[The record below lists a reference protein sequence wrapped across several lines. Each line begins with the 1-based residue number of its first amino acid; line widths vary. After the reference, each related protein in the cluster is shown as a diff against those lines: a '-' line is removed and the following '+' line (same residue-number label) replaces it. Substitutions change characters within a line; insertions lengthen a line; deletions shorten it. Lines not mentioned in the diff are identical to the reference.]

1 MLDIEAPSF
10 QTPDT
15 TTTSSS
21 TSPHRLENTL
31 IQLLIQPLEKRF
43 KFHFCTARKTNN
55 LDKVRN
61 LY

>member
-10 QTPDT
+10 QTPDA
-15 TTTSSS
+15 TTTSAASS
-21 TSPHRLENTL
+21 PQLLENTL

-55 LDKVRN
+55 LDKVKT
-61 LY
+61 LF